1 MKFDRK
7 RQITWK
13 GSYSWLA
20 LTMFVNGKGI
30 YFNSKV
36 EHEVEVIMAVFL
48 ALYTFTGSF
57 NFYLSI
63 GHLDLDYYPQNVCF
77 TSHGILVHSLSSLAN
92 QIAPII
98 VNL

>member
-13 GSYSWLA
+13 DSYSWLA

-36 EHEVEVIMAVFL
+36 EHEVEVIMAVFFSVVHVYRFNL
-48 ALYTFTGSF
+48 ISTF
-57 NFYLSI
+57 L
-63 GHLDLDYYPQNVCF
+63 
-77 TSHGILVHSLSSLAN
+77 LV
-92 QIAPII
+92 IWIWTII
-98 VNL
+98 HKMYVLPHMVY